1 MYSSILLVLSFIA
14 LQHVTFA
21 QMFDMRKVENIPGSS
36 ITTVTQLQNG
46 EILTGTPQG
55 LWKTNAL
62 FNEWSKVTSAI
73 FQDSMIYKV
82 STSSDGN
89 IIVGTRKGIYIS
101 SDQGVSWF
109 QPSTISKTARCKYIY
124 AHNDNTVFVDAD
136 ASLFRSLDGGVT
148 WSLFAKSTLDAAYTV
163 SNTESRIGAAFI
175 SSKNKLILKNYISS
189 DGGQNFSPLPNELA
203 NTVSYSGDNQG
214 NIYALTYNGA
224 IGRARV
230 FASTDNGS
238 NWGNVGMSN
247 NYDFIAPRYFSAENS
262 FAFSGSIIP
271 LENKKFLFCA
281 FGSGTYT
288 CTVRTDGTSVQVD
301 IDKVL
306 IEGLRSHYITCLYRL
321 SDGTIVAGTLG
332 SGLFVSKNNASNWTQ
347 VKPPFTNPIVN
358 DFFRDYKR
366 QLFYAGTLDGLY
378 VSSDHGDTWNSL
390 EAPGEDNN
398 ILAMTVVPQGD
409 PVALTQKALYGYS
422 YNQDEWL
429 NIHSKLPQG
438 FYPNVLKI
446 RGNSLF
452 VTSSGQVYFSS
463 NVGKSWTT
471 PQKVHGETITRF
483 TDVPNTDIFVTLG
496 PSGAFP
502 KNIRFTFKKD
512 WSIWQLYS
520 DGLSVD
526 VNPTDVISVKANQI
540 FLATSNGTYNFSLMY
555 NKWDKPSSGWLE
567 GIPLKYF
574 VLNPINQPHGAGNY
588 GLYYFDDKS
597 ETWKQNCD
605 KETNLIACAFDN
617 KSNYYVCDLYGGV
630 YRSTVPSVVLGTPE
644 LTFPI
649 NNANDV
655 PHTSAKVM
663 WKTVQ
668 TADRYYVQ
676 VSTTPDFATLVFND
690 TSATSLTTTPK
701 NLLHTQKYYWRVRAA
716 KLELIG
722 DWSQTYSFTT
732 LPVFPDKVTLLSPK
746 NNSESLA
753 SNTKLIWSRP
763 KEADSF
769 HVQLSLQQDF
779 STIIINDSSIE
790 KTDRN
795 LNILSDD
802 SQYFWRVRGKNRA
815 GFGEWSEIWS
825 FTTKGTSSVID
836 NVIQEKKV
844 YIHEN
849 ELYIKGV
856 FISTPC
862 IVTVSDIQGKQ
873 IMNYRID
880 NTSTQTVVPLLNLTA
895 GSYIIRIGSI
905 TLCEYEGTF
914 AILK

>member
-1 MYSSILLVLSFIA
+1 MNKLSFTFLCSILLHYSA
-14 LQHVTFA
+14 YA
-21 QMFDMRKVENIPGSS
+21 QMFDMRKVQNLPGSS

-55 LWKTNAL
+55 LWKTNKL
-62 FNEWSKVTSAI
+62 FSEWIKITSAI
-73 FQDSMIYKV
+73 FQDSMIYKLA
-82 STSSDGN
+82 TSSDGN

-109 QPSTISKTARCKYIY
+109 QPTTISKTVRCKYIY
-124 AHNDNTVFVDAD
+124 THSDNTVFVDAD
-136 ASLFRSLDGGVT
+136 ASVFRSLDGGIT
-148 WSLFAKSTLDAAYTV
+148 WSLFAKNTLDAAYTV
-163 SNTESRIGAAFI
+163 SNTETRIGAAFI

-189 DGGQNFSPLPNELA
+189 DNGQNFSPLPNELA
-203 NTVSYSGDNQG
+203 NTVSYSGDGQG
-214 NIYALTYNGA
+214 NIYALTYNGTV
-224 IGRARV
+224 GKVRV
-230 FASTDNGS
+230 YASTDNGS
-238 NWGNVGMSN
+238 NWGNVGMPN
-247 NYDFIAPRYFSAENS
+247 NYDFIAPRYLSAENS
-262 FAFSGSIIP
+262 FAFPGSIMP
-271 LENKKFLFCA
+271 LENKKFLFCV
-281 FGSGTYT
+281 FGVGTYT
-288 CTVRTDGTSVQVD
+288 CTIRTDGSSLQVD

-306 IEGLRSHYITCLYRL
+306 IEGLRSHYITSLYRL
-321 SDGTIVAGTLG
+321 FDGTIVAGTLG
-332 SGLFVSKNNASNWTQ
+332 SGLFISKNNALNWTQ
-347 VKPPFTNPIVN
+347 IKTPFTYPIVN

-390 EAPGEDNN
+390 SAPGEDNN

-409 PVALTQKALYGYS
+409 PVALMQKALYGYS

-438 FYPNVLKI
+438 FYPNVLKV

-452 VTSSGQVYFSS
+452 VTGSGQVYFSS

-471 PQKVHGETITRF
+471 PLKLHGEIISRF

-540 FLATSNGTYNFSLMY
+540 FLAATNGTYNFSLMY
-555 NKWDKPSSGWLE
+555 NKWEKPASGWLD
-567 GIPLKYF
+567 GIPLKF
-574 VLNPINQPHGAGNY
+574 FAVNPINQPHAAGNS

-597 ETWKQNCD
+597 ETWKQNCS

-617 KSNYYVCDLYGGV
+617 KSNYYTCDLYGGV
-630 YRSTVPSVVLGTPE
+630 HRSAVPSVVLGTPE
-644 LTFPI
+644 LTSPI

-655 PHTSAKVM
+655 SHTSTLLQ

-668 TADRYYVQ
+668 TADRYHVQ

-690 TSATSLTTTPK
+690 SSATTLTATPK
-701 NLLHTQKYYWRVRAA
+701 NLVHTQKYYWRARAA
-716 KLELIG
+716 KLELLG
-722 DWSQTYSFTT
+722 DWSQTYAFTT
-732 LPVFPDKVTLLSPK
+732 LPIFPDQVTLLSPK

-769 HVQLSLQQDF
+769 HVQLSLLHNF
-779 STIIINDSSIE
+779 SVIILNDSSIE
-790 KTDRN
+790 KTDRSLDA
-795 LNILSDD
+795 LNND

-815 GFGEWSEIWS
+815 GFGSWSDTWS
-825 FTTKGTSSVID
+825 FTTKGTSSLID
-836 NVIQEKKV
+836 NVTQERKV
-844 YIHEN
+844 YVHEN
-849 ELYIKGV
+849 ELYINGV

-862 IVTVSDIQGKQ
+862 VVTISDIQGKQ
-873 IMNYRID
+873 ILSYDID
-880 NTSTQTVVPLLNLTA
+880 NNSIQRVVPLQNLTS
-895 GSYIIRIGSI
+895 GSYVIRIGNRNSSE
-905 TLCEYEGTF
+905 LEETF
-914 AILK
+914 VILR